1 MPVSAHPSQREN
13 IVMPAFV
20 ARRTVLASALAA
32 AAAPFSGHAADAI
45 KIGMPLAL
53 TGPLG
58 SVGQEM
64 RNGAEMWAKV
74 ENANGGLLGRPIQLF
89 ITDTGGDPAT
99 CVRKAQELVEREGCR
114 VFFGM
119 TLSSE
124 ALAVVPKLAEWDA
137 IFVSSDNG
145 DGRLTG
151 ASFVPNFFRANI
163 SGPMGARAVS
173 LYLRDAP
180 FKSFFAIG
188 MDYAWG
194 RNSVAVFEDELKKA
208 GHPLVGSVFSPTGT
222 KDFATYIS
230 KIRQSGADAL
240 YMVLAGDDYNAFLT
254 QAKQYRLSDKVQL
267 LTEVV
272 DLTSIR
278 AVGDAAVG
286 LIGSTRY
293 TYTLDNPANKAF
305 VGLWQKEYGQVP
317 NNNEGEQ
324 WQACQI
330 LAAGIRKAGGVETD
344 KLRAALETVAI
355 DSIKG
360 HVAIRACDHQAVQQG
375 YIVKVVKQEDPVPV
389 PQVIAT
395 FPGERTT
402 PACRQMTYDD

>member
-1 MPVSAHPSQREN
+1 
-13 IVMPAFV
+13 MPAILS
-20 ARRTVLASALAA
+20 RRSLLGAALAVTA
-32 AAAPFSGHAADAI
+32 LPRFSPAADPI

-64 RNGAEMWAKV
+64 KNGAQLWAKV
-74 ENANGGLLGRPIQLF
+74 ENAKGGLLGRPIELY
-89 ITDTGGDPAT
+89 ITDTAGDPAT
-99 CVRKAQELVEREGCR
+99 CVRKAQELVERENCR

-124 ALAVVPKLAEWDA
+124 ALAVVPKLGEWNA

-145 DGRLTG
+145 DGRLTA
-151 ASFVPNFFRANI
+151 ASLVPNFFRSNI
-163 SGPMGARAVS
+163 SGPMGTRAVS

-180 FKSFFAIG
+180 FKNFYAIG

-194 RNSVAVFEDELKKA
+194 RNSVGVFEEEVKKA
-208 GHPLVGSVFSPTGT
+208 GRNLIGTVFSPTGT
-222 KDFATYIS
+222 KDFSTYIS

-293 TYTLDNPANKAF
+293 TYTLDNQSNKEF
-305 VGLWQKEYGQVP
+305 VALWQKEYGQVP
-317 NNNEGEQ
+317 DNNEGEQ

-330 LAAGIRKAGGVETD
+330 LAAGIRQAGGIETD
-344 KLRAALETVAI
+344 KLRAALETIAI

-360 HVAIRACDHQAVQQG
+360 HVAIRACDHQAIQQG
-375 YIVKVVKQEDPVPV
+375 YIVKVVKQEDPMPV

-395 FPGERTT
+395 YPGDRTA
-402 PACRQMTYDD
+402 PACNKMAYDD

>member
-1 MPVSAHPSQREN
+1 MPHQR
-13 IVMPAFV
+13 IT
-20 ARRTVLASALAA
+20 RRALVTTALAA
-32 AAAPFSGHAADAI
+32 PLIRHAHAADAI

-64 RNGAEMWAKV
+64 KNGAELWAKV
-74 ENANGGLLGRPIQLF
+74 ENAKGGLLGRPIQLF

-99 CVRKAQELVEREGCR
+99 CVRKAQELVERENCH

-124 ALAVVPKLAEWDA
+124 ALAVVPKLAEWNA

-151 ASFVPNFFRANI
+151 SSFVPNFFRANI
-163 SGPMGARAVS
+163 SGPMGTRAVS
-173 LYLRDAP
+173 LFLRDAP
-180 FKSFFAIG
+180 YKGFYAIG

-194 RNSVAVFEDELKKA
+194 RGSVAVFENELKKA
-208 GHPLVGSVFSPTGT
+208 GRPLLGTVFSPTGT
-222 KDFATYIS
+222 KDFATYIT

-240 YMVLAGDDYNAFLT
+240 YMVLAGDDYNAFLA

-293 TYTLDNPANKAF
+293 TYTLDNPANKEF
-305 VGLWQKEYGQVP
+305 VELWRKEYGQVP
-317 NNNEGEQ
+317 DNNEGEQ

-330 LAAGIRKAGGVETD
+330 LAAGIKQAGGIETD

-360 HVAIRACDHQAVQQG
+360 HVAIRACDHQAIQQG
-375 YIVKVVKQEDPVPV
+375 YIVKVVKQEDPMPV

-395 FPGERTT
+395 YSGDRTA
-402 PACRQMTYDD
+402 PACNKMTYDD

>member
-1 MPVSAHPSQREN
+1 
-13 IVMPAFV
+13 MPAILS
-20 ARRTVLASALAA
+20 RRSLLGAALAVTA
-32 AAAPFSGHAADAI
+32 LPRFSHAADPI

-64 RNGAEMWAKV
+64 KNGAQLWAKV
-74 ENANGGLLGRPIQLF
+74 ENAKGGLLGRPIELF
-89 ITDTGGDPAT
+89 ITDTAGDPAT
-99 CVRKAQELVEREGCR
+99 CVRKAQELVERENCR

-124 ALAVVPKLAEWDA
+124 ALAVVPKLAEWNA

-145 DGRLTG
+145 DGRLTA
-151 ASFVPNFFRANI
+151 ASLVPNFFRSNI
-163 SGPMGARAVS
+163 SGPMGTRAVS

-180 FKSFFAIG
+180 FKNFYAIG

-194 RNSVAVFEDELKKA
+194 RNSVGVFEEEVKKA
-208 GHPLVGSVFSPTGT
+208 GRNLIGSVFSPTGT
-222 KDFATYIS
+222 KDFSTYIS

-293 TYTLDNPANKAF
+293 TYTLDNPSNKEF
-305 VGLWQKEYGQVP
+305 VALWQKEYGQVP
-317 NNNEGEQ
+317 DNNEGEQ

-330 LAAGIRKAGGVETD
+330 LAAGIRQAGGVETD
-344 KLRAALETVAI
+344 KLRAALETIAI

-360 HVAIRACDHQAVQQG
+360 HVAIRACDHQAIQQG
-375 YIVKVVKQEDPVPV
+375 YIVKVVKQEDPMPV

-395 FPGERTT
+395 YPGDHTA
-402 PACRQMTYDD
+402 PACNKMTYDD

>member
-1 MPVSAHPSQREN
+1 
-13 IVMPAFV
+13 MPAILS
-20 ARRTVLASALAA
+20 RRSLLGAALAVTA
-32 AAAPFSGHAADAI
+32 LPRFSPAADPI

-64 RNGAEMWAKV
+64 KNGAQLWAKV
-74 ENANGGLLGRPIQLF
+74 ENAKGGLLGRPIELY
-89 ITDTGGDPAT
+89 ITDTAGDPAT
-99 CVRKAQELVEREGCR
+99 CVRKAQELVERENCR

-124 ALAVVPKLAEWDA
+124 ALAVVPKLGEWNA

-145 DGRLTG
+145 DGRLTA
-151 ASFVPNFFRANI
+151 ASLVPNFFRSNI
-163 SGPMGARAVS
+163 SGPMGTRAVS
-173 LYLRDAP
+173 LYLRDAS
-180 FKSFFAIG
+180 FKNFYAIG

-194 RNSVAVFEDELKKA
+194 RNSVGVFEEEVKKA
-208 GHPLVGSVFSPTGT
+208 GRNLIGTVFSPTGT
-222 KDFATYIS
+222 KDFSTYIS

-293 TYTLDNPANKAF
+293 TYTLDNPSNKEF
-305 VGLWQKEYGQVP
+305 VALWQKEYGQVP
-317 NNNEGEQ
+317 DNNEGEQ

-330 LAAGIRKAGGVETD
+330 LAAGIRQAGGVETD
-344 KLRAALETVAI
+344 KLRAALERIAI

-360 HVAIRACDHQAVQQG
+360 HVAIRACDHQAIQQG
-375 YIVKVVKQEDPVPV
+375 YIVKVVKQEDPMPV

-395 FPGERTT
+395 YPGDHTA
-402 PACRQMTYDD
+402 PACNKMTYDD

>member
-1 MPVSAHPSQREN
+1 MTSV
-13 IVMPAFV
+13 VT
-20 ARRTVLASALAA
+20 RRTVVGTALAA
-32 AAAPFSGHAADAI
+32 STFPLHARAADGI
-45 KIGMPLAL
+45 RIGMPLAL

-64 RNGAEMWAKV
+64 RNGAELWAKV
-74 ENANGGLLGRPIQLF
+74 ENAKGGLLGRPIQLF
-89 ITDTGGDPAT
+89 ITDTAGDPAT
-99 CVRKAQELVEREGCR
+99 CVRKAQELVERENCH

-124 ALAVVPKLAEWDA
+124 ALAVVPKLAEWNA

-151 ASFVPNFFRANI
+151 SSLVPNFFRANI
-163 SGPMGARAVS
+163 SGPMGTRAVS

-180 FKSFFAIG
+180 FKSFYAIG

-194 RNSVAVFEDELKKA
+194 RNSVGVFEDELKKA
-208 GHPLVGSVFSPTGT
+208 GRPLIGTVFSPTGT
-222 KDFATYIS
+222 KDFATYIT

-293 TYTLDNPANKAF
+293 TYTLDNPANKEF
-305 VGLWQKEYGQVP
+305 VTLWQKEYGQVP

-330 LAAGIRKAGGVETD
+330 LAAGITKAGGIETD
-344 KLRAALETVAI
+344 RLRAALETVAI

-360 HVAIRACDHQAVQQG
+360 HVAVRACDHQAVQQG
-375 YIVKVVKQEDPVPV
+375 YIVKVVKQEDPMPV

-395 FPGERTT
+395 YPGERTT
-402 PACRQMTYDD
+402 PACNKMTYDD

>member
-1 MPVSAHPSQREN
+1 MNR
-13 IVMPAFV
+13 IT
-20 ARRTVLASALAA
+20 RRTLVTSAVAASTF
-32 AAAPFSGHAADAI
+32 PRITHATDPI
-45 KIGMPLAL
+45 RIGMPLAL

-64 RNGAEMWAKV
+64 KNGAELWAKV
-74 ENANGGLLGRPIQLF
+74 ENAKGGLLGRPIELH

-99 CVRKAQELVEREGCR
+99 CVRKAQELVERDNCH

-124 ALAVVPKLAEWDA
+124 ALAVVPKLAEWNA

-151 ASFVPNFFRANI
+151 SSLVPNFFRSNI
-163 SGPMGARAVS
+163 SGPMGTRAVS

-180 FKSFFAIG
+180 FKGFYAIG

-194 RNSVAVFEDELKKA
+194 RGSVAVFEDELKKA
-208 GHPLVGSVFSPTGT
+208 GRPLIGTVFSPTGT

-240 YMVLAGDDYNAFLT
+240 YMVLAGDDYNAFLA
-254 QAKQYRLSDKVQL
+254 QAKQYRLGDKVQL

-293 TYTLDNPANKAF
+293 TYTLDNPANKEF
-305 VGLWQKEYGQVP
+305 VALWQKEHGQVP

-330 LAAGIRKAGGVETD
+330 LAAGIKQAGGIETD

-375 YIVKVVKQEDPVPV
+375 YIVKVVKQEDSMPV

-395 FPGERTT
+395 YSGDRTA
-402 PACRQMTYDD
+402 PACNKMTYDD

>member
-1 MPVSAHPSQREN
+1 
-13 IVMPAFV
+13 MPAILS
-20 ARRTVLASALAA
+20 RRSLLGAALAVTA
-32 AAAPFSGHAADAI
+32 LPRFSHAADPI

-64 RNGAEMWAKV
+64 KNGAQLWAKV
-74 ENANGGLLGRPIQLF
+74 ENAKGGLLGRPIELF
-89 ITDTGGDPAT
+89 ITDTAGDPAT
-99 CVRKAQELVEREGCR
+99 CVRKAQELVERENCR

-124 ALAVVPKLAEWDA
+124 ALAVVPKLAEWNA

-145 DGRLTG
+145 DGRLTA
-151 ASFVPNFFRANI
+151 ASLVPNFFRSNI
-163 SGPMGARAVS
+163 SGPMGTRAVS

-180 FKSFFAIG
+180 FKNFYAIG

-194 RNSVAVFEDELKKA
+194 RNSVGVFEEEVKKA
-208 GHPLVGSVFSPTGT
+208 GRNLIGSVFSPTGT
-222 KDFATYIS
+222 KDFSTYIS

-293 TYTLDNPANKAF
+293 TYTLDNPANKEF
-305 VGLWQKEYGQVP
+305 VALWQKEYGQVP
-317 NNNEGEQ
+317 DNNEGEQ

-330 LAAGIRKAGGVETD
+330 LAAGIRQAGGVETD
-344 KLRAALETVAI
+344 KLRAALETIAI

-360 HVAIRACDHQAVQQG
+360 HVAIRACDHQAIQQG
-375 YIVKVVKQEDPVPV
+375 YIVKVVKQG
-389 PQVIAT
+389 T
-395 FPGERTT
+395 R
-402 PACRQMTYDD
+402 CRCRR

>member
-1 MPVSAHPSQREN
+1 MNR
-13 IVMPAFV
+13 IT
-20 ARRTVLASALAA
+20 RRTLVTTAVAASTF
-32 AAAPFSGHAADAI
+32 PRITHATDPI
-45 KIGMPLAL
+45 RIGMPLAL

-64 RNGAEMWAKV
+64 KNGAELWAKV
-74 ENANGGLLGRPIQLF
+74 ENAKGGLLGRPIELH

-99 CVRKAQELVEREGCR
+99 CVRKAQELVERDNCH

-124 ALAVVPKLAEWDA
+124 ALAVVPKLAEWNA

-151 ASFVPNFFRANI
+151 SSLVPNFFRSNI
-163 SGPMGARAVS
+163 SGPMGTRAVS

-180 FKSFFAIG
+180 FKGFYAIG

-194 RNSVAVFEDELKKA
+194 RGSVAVFEDELKKA
-208 GHPLVGSVFSPTGT
+208 GRPLIGTVFSPTGT

-240 YMVLAGDDYNAFLT
+240 YMVLAGDDYNAFLA
-254 QAKQYRLSDKVQL
+254 QAKQYRLGDKVQL

-293 TYTLDNPANKAF
+293 TYTLDNPANKEF
-305 VGLWQKEYGQVP
+305 VALWQKEHGQVP

-330 LAAGIRKAGGVETD
+330 LAAGIKQAGGIETD

-375 YIVKVVKQEDPVPV
+375 YIVKVVKQEDPMPV

-395 FPGERTT
+395 YSGDRTA
-402 PACRQMTYDD
+402 PACNKMTYDD

>member
-1 MPVSAHPSQREN
+1 
-13 IVMPAFV
+13 MPAILS
-20 ARRTVLASALAA
+20 RRSLLGAALAVTA
-32 AAAPFSGHAADAI
+32 LPRFSHAADPI

-64 RNGAEMWAKV
+64 KNGAQLWAKV
-74 ENANGGLLGRPIQLF
+74 ENAKGGLLGRPIELF
-89 ITDTGGDPAT
+89 ITDTAGDPAT
-99 CVRKAQELVEREGCR
+99 CVRKAQELVERENCR

-124 ALAVVPKLAEWDA
+124 ALAVVPKLAEWNA

-145 DGRLTG
+145 DGRLTA
-151 ASFVPNFFRANI
+151 ASLVPNFFRSNI
-163 SGPMGARAVS
+163 SGPMGTRAVS

-180 FKSFFAIG
+180 FKNFYAIG

-194 RNSVAVFEDELKKA
+194 RNSVGVFEEEVKKA
-208 GHPLVGSVFSPTGT
+208 GRNLIGSVFSPTGT
-222 KDFATYIS
+222 KDFSTYIS

-293 TYTLDNPANKAF
+293 TYTLDNQSNKEF
-305 VGLWQKEYGQVP
+305 VALWQKEYGQVP
-317 NNNEGEQ
+317 DNNEGEQ

-330 LAAGIRKAGGVETD
+330 LAAGIRQAGGVETD
-344 KLRAALETVAI
+344 KLRAALETIAI

-360 HVAIRACDHQAVQQG
+360 HVAIRACDHQAIQQG
-375 YIVKVVKQEDPVPV
+375 YIVKVVKQEDPMPV

-395 FPGERTT
+395 YPGDHTA
-402 PACRQMTYDD
+402 PACNKMTYDD

>member
-1 MPVSAHPSQREN
+1 
-13 IVMPAFV
+13 MPAILS
-20 ARRTVLASALAA
+20 RRSLLGAALAVTA
-32 AAAPFSGHAADAI
+32 LPRFSHAADPI

-64 RNGAEMWAKV
+64 KNGAQLWAKV
-74 ENANGGLLGRPIQLF
+74 ENAKGGLLGRPIELY
-89 ITDTGGDPAT
+89 ITDTAGDPAT
-99 CVRKAQELVEREGCR
+99 CVRKAQELVERENCR

-124 ALAVVPKLAEWDA
+124 ALAVVPKLGEWNA

-145 DGRLTG
+145 DGRLTA
-151 ASFVPNFFRANI
+151 ASLVPNFFRSNI
-163 SGPMGARAVS
+163 SGPMGTRAVS
-173 LYLRDAP
+173 LYLRDAS
-180 FKSFFAIG
+180 FKNFYAIG

-194 RNSVAVFEDELKKA
+194 RNSVGVFEEEVKKA
-208 GHPLVGSVFSPTGT
+208 GRNLIGTVFSPTGT
-222 KDFATYIS
+222 KDFSTYIS

-293 TYTLDNPANKAF
+293 TYTLDNPSNKEF
-305 VGLWQKEYGQVP
+305 VALWQKEYGQVP
-317 NNNEGEQ
+317 DNNEGEQ

-330 LAAGIRKAGGVETD
+330 LAAGIRQAGGVETD
-344 KLRAALETVAI
+344 KLRAALERIAI

-360 HVAIRACDHQAVQQG
+360 HVAIRACDHQAIQQG
-375 YIVKVVKQEDPVPV
+375 YIVKVVKQEDPMPV

-395 FPGERTT
+395 YPGDHTA
-402 PACRQMTYDD
+402 PACNKMTYDD